1 MQKQVEADRAL
12 LKRDWA
18 RLKRETEKTAQV
30 LSISHVDTGFDGVDT
45 AVTGEATQQAIE
57 INALL
62 SDPINQIENKM
73 ERMRA
78 LMKRIKTAE
87 KWLDSRAQNSN
98 SKQNTS
104 SNSKDIK
111 QKSVELEKMRDA

>member
-62 SDPINQIENKM
+62 SDPINQIENNI

-111 QKSVELEKMRDA
+111 QKSVELEKMREA